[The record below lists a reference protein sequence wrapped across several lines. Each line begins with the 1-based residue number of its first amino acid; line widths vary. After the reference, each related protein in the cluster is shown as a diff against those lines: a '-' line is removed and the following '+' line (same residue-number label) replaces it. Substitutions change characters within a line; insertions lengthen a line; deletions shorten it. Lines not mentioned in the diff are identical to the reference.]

1 MKIFMDTGDVEAI
14 RRANDTGMVDGVT
27 TNPTHI
33 ARSGKPFREMVKEI
47 CSIVRGPVSVEA
59 MGKNAKELIQAAEH
73 IARIADNVAVK
84 IPMTPEG
91 LKAVPVLEEKGIKTN
106 VTMIFSSTQCSLAMK
121 AGATFVSIVLSRLDA
136 VANESDILVQD
147 AVTIKNNYNFSS
159 EVLAA
164 SIKTQN
170 HVLSALRAGADII
183 TIPESLLFQMYKHP
197 LTEAGLAQFEQ
208 DWEKVTK

>member
-14 RRANDTGMVDGVT
+14 RRARDTGMVDGVT

-33 ARSGKPFREMVKEI
+33 ARSGRSFREVVKEI
-47 CSIVRGPVSVEA
+47 CSIIPGPVSVEA
-59 MGKNAKELIQAAEH
+59 MGKNARELIRAAED

-106 VTMIFSSTQCSLAMK
+106 VTMIFSSTQCALAMK
-121 AGATFVSIVLSRLDA
+121 AGATFVSLVLSRLDA
-136 VANESDILVQD
+136 VANESDILLQD
-147 AVTIKNNYNFSS
+147 AVIIKQNYNFSS
-159 EVLAA
+159 EILAA

-170 HVLSALRAGADII
+170 HVLSSLRAGADII
-183 TIPESLLFQMYKHP
+183 TIPEPLLFQMYNHP
-197 LTEAGLAQFEQ
+197 LTEAGLTQFEK
-208 DWEKVTK
+208 DWAKVPE